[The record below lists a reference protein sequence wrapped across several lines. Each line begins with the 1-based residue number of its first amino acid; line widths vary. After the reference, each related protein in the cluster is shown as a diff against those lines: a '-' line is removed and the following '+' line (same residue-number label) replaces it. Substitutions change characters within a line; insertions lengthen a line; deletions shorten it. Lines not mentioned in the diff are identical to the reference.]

1 MVPMVQT
8 TNAPAR
14 RTKAWAVVLI
24 IVLAAVATGVAF
36 LIMHL
41 TKKKEGAPGN
51 WTDAQ
56 IDEKANVLL
65 DSAPRELTESMA
77 VADLRKV
84 FKCAV
89 KEISLEH
96 AYDDDCF
103 KAKSCKP
110 LANIPVLVEKCIG
123 GGEKGRWSAAAK
135 DFVVSFIE
143 KKEGASRV
151 VALCAVDA
159 ISKSYSF
166 SDFLKGNTSASSNE
180 LVSNIIDSC
189 SLGSLGGIPVTF
201 VGTDVTF
208 KGNAEG
214 FVN

>member
-1 MVPMVQT
+1 MDRGRAMVPMVQT

-77 VADLRKV
+77 VADLRE
-84 FKCAV
+84 AV
-89 KEISLEH
+89 KCSVKELSLKY
-96 AYDDDCF
+96 AYDDACF
-103 KAKSCKP
+103 KSNSCANLIDLP
-110 LANIPVLVEKCIG
+110 LMMEKCLG
-123 GGEKGRWSAAAK
+123 GQKGRWSAAAK
-135 DFVVSFIE
+135 DLWV
-143 KKEGASRV
+143 KGMQTKGGMSRSL
-151 VALCAVDA
+151 ALCMVDA
-159 ISKSYSF
+159 LSKSYSF
-166 SDFLKGNTSASSNE
+166 SELMKGKDASIE
-180 LVSNIIDSC
+180 LYSNIAESC
-189 SLGSLGGIPVTF
+189 LLG
-201 VGTDVTF
+201 GTDVTF
-208 KGNAEG
+208 NGNAGG